1 MLQYALN
8 MKKFLLTAGVLL
20 GACKES
26 GPKLDPIKLV
36 PKVDLNRYMGTWYV
50 IANIPNFFEK
60 GLVASTETYTRNS
73 ETGKIDILFQGRKN
87 TFDGEIK
94 KIPQTAQVLDE
105 NIGSEWKVRIFF
117 WLRVPYLIQD
127 LDPNYQW
134 VVVGYPDRSLI
145 WIMSRAPK
153 MDDALYTQ
161 ILERVKIQGY
171 DLSKIVKVPQP

>member
-60 GLVASTETYTRNS
+60 GLVASTETYTRS
-73 ETGKIDILFQGRKN
+73 AETGKIDILFQGRKK
-87 TFDGEIK
+87 TFDGEILSGNAALRNSDCK
-94 KIPQTAQVLDE
+94 THSALGLVCDE
-105 NIGSEWKVRIFF
+105 
-117 WLRVPYLIQD
+117 
-127 LDPNYQW
+127 
-134 VVVGYPDRSLI
+134 
-145 WIMSRAPK
+145 
-153 MDDALYTQ
+153 
-161 ILERVKIQGY
+161 
-171 DLSKIVKVPQP
+171 